1 MLRRLIR
8 SNDRGL
14 TLVEV
19 VVGTVITALISIT
32 LFRLGSDASIG
43 LERSVD
49 RSVAQ
54 VQLGNYAQLL
64 RSDIG
69 LSSAVTVYTASA
81 PSYVD
86 GDTSN
91 TAALCGTWLTAHNA
105 ATWTDGSKVGF
116 VRTLFSLKQSII
128 DTTSA
133 TYVDPTV
140 RWVGY
145 EVHGEAG
152 KDAAGTSVTNYSLW
166 RISCT
171 ETAGVVDLPGYG
183 SAQKLVDF
191 GVNFNQTAAGDT
203 TLFCDSTGTASC
215 ATSGTSGINPNS
227 GVTAFTFKLPFQD
240 VKQLAAGSGGKGSLT
255 IRDAAF
261 ANTLTNNMQRKIG

>member
-1 MLRRLIR
+1 MT
-8 SNDRGL
+8 SSDRGL

-81 PSYVD
+81 PAYVD

-116 VRTLFSLKQSII
+116 VRTLFSLKQS
-128 DTTSA
+128 
-133 TYVDPTV
+133 
-140 RWVGY
+140 
-145 EVHGEAG
+145 
-152 KDAAGTSVTNYSLW
+152 
-166 RISCT
+166 
-171 ETAGVVDLPGYG
+171 
-183 SAQKLVDF
+183 
-191 GVNFNQTAAGDT
+191 
-203 TLFCDSTGTASC
+203 
-215 ATSGTSGINPNS
+215 
-227 GVTAFTFKLPFQD
+227 
-240 VKQLAAGSGGKGSLT
+240 
-255 IRDAAF
+255 
-261 ANTLTNNMQRKIG
+261 